1 VAAKVRAFT
10 AAGCTHVVVFPT
22 LHMLAATCPARV
34 AAAGR
39 SAHARRGGGNGG
51 ERGERGERG
60 GGGGSDGDDHDGAAA
75 AAAAAPPA
83 ADAIAAI
90 PGVEGW
96 APGGTVHGSAA
107 GGPRRAAAPLWGLD
121 RVNQAALPLDG
132 DASTRGCYPAAG
144 AGVHVFVLDTGVV
157 ATHAQLAHLGD
168 RLTAVAAAGSAFPNG
183 TDEDGHGTHVIGTI
197 AGWGT
202 GVARGVNVTSVKV
215 LDGTAAGVPADV
227 VAGVE
232 AAAAYAV
239 AHPTVPVLLSASLG
253 GPRAAGAPDLLA
265 TAVERAAVA
274 GVVTITAAGN
284 DGGDACGTTPG
295 AARRV
300 INVANGDRHDALAPT
315 SNAGVCVDVIA
326 PGTHIV
332 SADAAHPTGLTAKT
346 GTSMAAP
353 HVTGVAA
360 LVLGEVGRRLSR
372 EAVLRAVT
380 WGGVTVAGYPLAYA
394 SPHLPG
400 LCPPAAVPAT
410 GGA

>member
-1 VAAKVRAFT
+1 
-10 AAGCTHVVVFPT
+10 
-22 LHMLAATCPARV
+22 MLAATCPARV

-39 SAHARRGGGNGG
+39 AARGGN
-51 ERGERGERG
+51 RSDRG
-60 GGGGSDGDDHDGAAA
+60 GDGGDGGSDGDGVAAA
-75 AAAAAPPA
+75 VPPA

-96 APGGTVHGSAA
+96 APGGSVHGSAA
-107 GGPRRAAAPLWGLD
+107 VHSPPAAPPPLWGLD

-144 AGVHVFVLDTGVV
+144 AGVHVFVLDTGV
-157 ATHAQLAHLGD
+157 ASAHAQFAHLGD
-168 RLTAVAAAGSAFPNG
+168 RLTAVAAAGSAFPDG
-183 TDEDGHGTHVIGTI
+183 SDADGHGTHVIGTI
-197 AGWGT
+197 AGLGT
-202 GVARGVNVTSVKV
+202 GVAPRVNVTSIKV
-215 LDGTAAGVPADV
+215 LDGTAAGIPADV

-239 AHPTVPVLLSASLG
+239 AHPSVPVLLSASLG
-253 GPRAAGAPDLLA
+253 GPRTAGAPDLLA
-265 TAVERAAVA
+265 TAVERAAAA

-284 DGGDACGTTPG
+284 EGGDACGTTPG

-300 INVANGDRHDALAPT
+300 INVANADRHDALAPS

-326 PGTHIV
+326 PGTGIV
-332 SADAAHPTGLTAKT
+332 SADAAHLSGLTGKT

-372 EAVLRAVT
+372 EQVLWAVT
-380 WGGVTVAGYPLAYA
+380 WGRVTVAGYPLAYA
-394 SPHLPG
+394 SPDLPG
-400 LCPPAAVPAT
+400 LCAAAAAAAT